1 MQLQIGERL
10 RAMELADEVEVR
22 LSFPPPWTSDRIT
35 PEGREKL
42 RLSGFAPP
50 VLIGPSFD
58 GAELQVLLGDGDL
71 PVLRIAQHDPGQ
83 PVRADAVP
91 RHLPLRRLQP
101 ALRAVQ
107 SHLVGFPIMAIDAD
121 EVRSDA
127 QELLDAGAHDRL
139 DTMRHSA
146 AHIMAAA
153 VLELFPEAKLG
164 IGPAI
169 RDGFYYDFDLPR
181 ALTPADLEAIEERMR
196 AQVTGNLPFERSEL
210 DRAAALNQLENEGQ
224 DYKVEIVRELPD
236 GEVISFYRH
245 GAFNDLCRGPHLE
258 ATGGLGPFKLLNSAG
273 AYWRGDEKR
282 PMLQRIYGTVWE
294 SQEDLDRYLWRLEEA
309 KKRDH
314 RKLGRDLDLFTF
326 HPESPAAPFWHPR
339 GMAVWRALEQ
349 WSREV
354 RRAGGFDEVRTPSL
368 VRKELW
374 ETSGHWELYQD
385 NMFVLDDH
393 GHLSGLKPMNCPQ
406 EILIYKTRAHS
417 YRELPIR
424 FADYSVLFR
433 KELTGALSGMFRVR
447 QLVQDDSHVFCR
459 DDQVIDEINLALDL
473 VRRQFAPFGVTP
485 SFKLAT
491 RPEKRLGSDE
501 FWDMAEGKLKTALEQ
516 SGTPYAMDPG
526 GAAFYAPKID
536 IFFEDAL
543 GREWQNA
550 TVQLDYQLP
559 QRFDLEYRAADGG
572 FERPAIIHYAIY
584 GSFERFMAVITE
596 HFAGAFPLWLAPVQV
611 MVIPIADRHLEYA
624 GHGARRAGGR
634 RPARGDRRPLRTDAG
649 QGARRPGAEGPGHAR
664 ASATATRRRAT
675 CRGACGPGRPP
686 QGRRAAG
693 RLRRRSRRP
702 RRASRAVALRGR
714 GGRGCRSGRPPPAH
728 EEDAGRRAAGLGID
742 RPTARGRVL
751 RVRLRLQAPRGGR
764 VAAWTWSCPASSSAS
779 AAPRS
784 PIGKGCR
791 SDSGSTPPARWMP
804 GRRS

>member
-1 MQLQIGERL
+1 
-10 RAMELADEVEVR
+10 
-22 LSFPPPWTSDRIT
+22 
-35 PEGREKL
+35 
-42 RLSGFAPP
+42 
-50 VLIGPSFD
+50 
-58 GAELQVLLGDGDL
+58 
-71 PVLRIAQHDPGQ
+71 
-83 PVRADAVP
+83 
-91 RHLPLRRLQP
+91 
-101 ALRAVQ
+101 
-107 SHLVGFPIMAIDAD
+107 MAIDAD
-121 EVRSDA
+121 EVRSQA
-127 QELLDAGAHDRL
+127 TELLDAGAHDRL

-196 AQVTGNLPFERSEL
+196 SQVSANLPFERTEL
-210 DRAAALNQLENEGQ
+210 DRETALNQLENEGQ
-224 DYKVEIVRELPD
+224 AYKVEIVRELSD
-236 GEVISFYRH
+236 ADAQVISFYRH
-245 GAFNDLCRGPHLE
+245 GAFNDLCRGPHVD
-258 ATGGLGPFKLLNSAG
+258 TTTQLGPFKLLSSAG

-294 SQEDLDRYLWRLEEA
+294 SQQDLDRYLWRLEEA
-309 KKRDH
+309 KRRDH

-326 HPESPAAPFWHPR
+326 HPESPAAPFFHPR
-339 GMAVWRALEQ
+339 GMAMWRALED

-354 RRAGGFDEVRTPSL
+354 RRSGGFVEVRTPSL

-385 NMFVLDDH
+385 NMFVLDDY

-406 EILIYKTRAHS
+406 EILVYKTRAHS

-424 FADYSVLFR
+424 YADYSVLFR

-459 DDQVIDEINLALDL
+459 DDQVIEEINLALDL
-473 VRRQFAPFGVTP
+473 VRRQFAPFGIAP

-491 RPEKRLGSDE
+491 RPGKRLGSDE
-501 FWDMAEGKLKTALEQ
+501 FWDMAEGKLKTALDQ
-516 SGTPYAMDPG
+516 SGTPYSMDPG

-543 GREWQNA
+543 GRHWQNA

-584 GSFERFMAVITE
+584 GSFERFTAVITE

-624 GHGARRAGGR
+624 ERVRSALADAGLRAEIDDR
-634 RPARGDRRPLRTDAG
+634 SERMQAKVRDAQEQKIPVMVVVGDRDAEAGAVSPRLRTGESSQGVPLDEFVADVAG
-649 QGARRPGAEGPGHAR
+649 RAQRRELWPYADESAAE
-664 ASATATRRRAT
+664 T
-675 CRGACGPGRPP
+675 
-686 QGRRAAG
+686 AAG
-693 RLRRRSRRP
+693 
-702 RRASRAVALRGR
+702 A
-714 GGRGCRSGRPPPAH
+714 
-728 EEDAGRRAAGLGID
+728 
-742 RPTARGRVL
+742 
-751 RVRLRLQAPRGGR
+751 
-764 VAAWTWSCPASSSAS
+764 
-779 AAPRS
+779 
-784 PIGKGCR
+784 
-791 SDSGSTPPARWMP
+791 
-804 GRRS
+804 